1 MKADHNGHGGGYV
14 GGHPQGASEVSRKK
28 SIESNYEV
36 SDVEL
41 RGIIVF
47 LIGLTVMTVVV
58 YLLMLLM
65 FELLNK
71 NEIATDRKKPQSPL
85 ALSEK
90 ERLPPEPRL
99 QSAPGFAQQ
108 LGKEV
113 GVKEA
118 ETSLEKDKPLDRTW
132 ELVQLRNKWNADL
145 KQGPKDQSGNPVGI
159 SIESAMK
166 QILSGNGLPARAP
179 ATSQTGGGGPE
190 SYAIEMPTAASSGR
204 MTEKRKQ

>member
-1 MKADHNGHGGGYV
+1 MKADHNGHGGGAL
-14 GGHPQGASEVSRKK
+14 GGHRQGPSDASRKK
-28 SIESNYEV
+28 SIEANYEV

-41 RGIIVF
+41 RGIVVF
-47 LIGLTVMTVVV
+47 LAGLTVMTVVV

-65 FELLNK
+65 FNLLNTREMK
-71 NEIATDRKKPQSPL
+71 AEETKPKSPL

-99 QSAPGFAQQ
+99 QSAPGFAEK

-118 ETSLEKDKPLDRTW
+118 ATSAEKDKPKDRTW
-132 ELVQLRNKWNADL
+132 ELDQLRKKWDEDL
-145 KQGPKDQSGNPVGI
+145 NQGPKDQSGAPAGI
-159 SIESAMK
+159 SIEDAMK
-166 QILSGNGLPARAP
+166 QILGGNSLAARPTMTPAERA
-179 ATSQTGGGGPE
+179 E
-190 SYAIEMPTAASSGR
+190 DYAVDMPTAASSGR